1 MTAVWIWIGILAGI
15 ILWYAIFRWADKRRA
30 AKKRA
35 HDAAWIGEAARR
47 ARELDDTNDAD
58 LRRRVDDARL
68 REALI
73 EVAKPTGEIPVH
85 RVRVDR
91 GPERRKANL
100 NPKTAFLDR
109 RKSQRR
115 KKGK

>member
-73 EVAKPTGEIPVH
+73 EVAKPSGDVPIH
-85 RVRVDR
+85 RVAR
-91 GPERRKANL
+91 GPDRRVANKTHLTERRKG
-100 NPKTAFLDR
+100 
-109 RKSQRR
+109 QRR
-115 KKGK
+115 KK